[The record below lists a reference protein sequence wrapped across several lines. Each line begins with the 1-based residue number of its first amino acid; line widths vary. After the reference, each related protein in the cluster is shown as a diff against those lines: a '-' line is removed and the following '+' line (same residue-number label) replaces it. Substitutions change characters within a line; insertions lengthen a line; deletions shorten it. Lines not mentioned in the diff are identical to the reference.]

1 LRSDIRYNSAK
12 KRERCYWVEVT
23 GLPRYTECEKL
34 HVAMRFLIAQQL
46 KQYGL
51 ASQQLE
57 IRDEAVLAVIRNYT
71 SEAGLRNLERE
82 IGTICR
88 KLPAR

>member
-1 LRSDIRYNSAK
+1 
-12 KRERCYWVEVT
+12 
-23 GLPRYTECEKL
+23 
-34 HVAMRFLIAQQL
+34 MRFLIAQQL

-51 ASQQLE
+51 TSQQLE